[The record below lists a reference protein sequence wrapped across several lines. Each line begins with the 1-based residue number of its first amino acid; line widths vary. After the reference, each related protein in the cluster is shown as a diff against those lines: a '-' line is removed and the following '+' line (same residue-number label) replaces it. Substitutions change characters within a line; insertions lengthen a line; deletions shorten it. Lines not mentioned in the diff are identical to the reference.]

1 MSHTNNMNR
10 WIDVSQPL
18 NEKLAHWPGDLPYSY
33 QLTFSKQQTG
43 SVNIGQMAMSVHS
56 GTHVDAPFHFKD
68 DGAKISDLDINVFI
82 GKARVVDLS
91 KHERIDQ
98 AALRPL
104 HLEGIKRLL
113 IKTAVPNQ
121 ATAFPDKIPY
131 VTADGAAY
139 MKEKGIILIGVDVPS
154 VDPLDSK
161 ELEGHHALA
170 DNGISIL
177 ENLMLDKVQEGD
189 YELIALPL
197 PMEEA
202 DGSPV
207 RAVIR
212 AI

>member
-1 MSHTNNMNR
+1 MNHANNMNR

-91 KHERIDQ
+91 KYEKIDQ
-98 AALRPL
+98 AALRSL
-104 HLEGIKRLL
+104 HLEGVKRLL

-121 ATAFPDKIPY
+121 ATAFPENIPY
-131 VTADGAAY
+131 VTPDGAAY

-177 ENLMLDKVQEGD
+177 ENLMLDKVEEGD